1 MKYRTIVRESADAA
15 SSSSSAPRNKRVW
28 EDGSSIYGQSPEVEV
43 KMDWTKC
50 RSEIEL
56 EFVRRAPRSR
66 IPEGTEYFLKSAD
79 HIPKYYI

>member
-1 MKYRTIVRESADAA
+1 MRRRREERGTTNTRVDT
-15 SSSSSAPRNKRVW
+15 SSERGTPPPW
-28 EDGSSIYGQSPEVEV
+28 PPDV